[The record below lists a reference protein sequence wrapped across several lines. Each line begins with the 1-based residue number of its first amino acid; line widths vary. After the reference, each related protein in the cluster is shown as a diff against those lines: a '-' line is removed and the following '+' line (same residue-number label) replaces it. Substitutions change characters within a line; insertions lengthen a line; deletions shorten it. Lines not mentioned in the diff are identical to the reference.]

1 MNKGI
6 NLSIGEQ
13 WPEKGY
19 RPSTDPAPDKG
30 AGPSEPQI
38 LSGKENFESGLFIFV
53 ALSVS
58 E

>member
-38 LSGKENFESGLFIFV
+38 LSG
-53 ALSVS
+53 
-58 E
+58 